1 MLVGECKWRNEDLD
15 GDVVD
20 ALEHRSGLV
29 HAQADL
35 WLYAFSK
42 SGFTRGAAEMA
53 ASHGRTRLVTFDDM
67 R

>member
-1 MLVGECKWRNEDLD
+1 MC
-15 GDVVD
+15 VD

-29 HAQADL
+29 HAQADS

-67 R
+67 C